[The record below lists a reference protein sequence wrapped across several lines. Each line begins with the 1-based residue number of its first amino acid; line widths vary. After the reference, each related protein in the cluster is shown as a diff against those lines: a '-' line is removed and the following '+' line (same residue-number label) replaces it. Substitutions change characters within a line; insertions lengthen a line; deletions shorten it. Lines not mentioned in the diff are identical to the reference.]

1 MRRTIA
7 LAALLLSVGCAN
19 TARPHAPFPK
29 PQTEA
34 ELHARLGFVEE
45 RLAVGQLHAA
55 AWSWGWLGVQ
65 TFSGIS
71 QIEDAAAARES
82 GDRARD
88 VVNAVKSTVGVA
100 DVLVIRPMPGRWG
113 AAPVREMPEATEGD
127 LLARLARGEEILLA
141 SADRAAANRSWQVHL
156 GNILFNVAGS
166 AVLLGL
172 GHEDSAVTTLAS
184 GVIGGEIQIWTEP
197 WRGTR
202 DLEDYEH
209 LIATSHASVPDAGQ
223 RWRLVPARDG
233 LAFEMRF

>member
-19 TARPHAPFPK
+19 AARPHPPFPK
-29 PQTEA
+29 PLNEA

-45 RLAVGQLHAA
+45 RLDAGHLHAA

-65 TFSGIS
+65 VFSGVS
-71 QIEDAAAARES
+71 QIQDAAAARES

-100 DVLVIRPMPGRWG
+100 DILVMRPMPGRRG
-113 AAPVREMPEATEGD
+113 AAPLRAMPEATEAER
-127 LLARLARGEEILLA
+127 LARLARGEEILLA
-141 SADRAAANRSWQVHL
+141 TADRAAANRSWQVHL
-156 GNILFNVAGS
+156 GNILFNLAGS

-172 GHEDSAVTTLAS
+172 GHEDAAVTTLAT

-202 DLEDYEH
+202 DLADYEH
-209 LIATSHASVPDAGQ
+209 LVATSHASFPGAGQ
-223 RWRLVPARDG
+223 RWRLVPAREG